1 MEASDYPIPLR
12 RPLRIS
18 PFRSRIPSFRRNPL
32 LGGSLLF
39 HNPRIESHNGSKAM
53 QFTAVIVAHVAAAL
67 GAVVIGG
74 ITLFLRK
81 GTAVH
86 RLFGRLWVLLM
97 LIAALVSFAIRS
109 SGRLSWIHLL
119 SVWILITLGM
129 ALYTIIVKRNINAHK
144 RWMTNGYIGLVT
156 AAVIALLPAR
166 LLGHL
171 VWQTVGLI

>member
-1 MEASDYPIPLR
+1 
-12 RPLRIS
+12 
-18 PFRSRIPSFRRNPL
+18 
-32 LGGSLLF
+32 
-39 HNPRIESHNGSKAM
+39 
-53 QFTAVIVAHVAAAL
+53 
-67 GAVVIGG
+67 
-74 ITLFLRK
+74 
-81 GTAVH
+81 
-86 RLFGRLWVLLM
+86 M

-166 LLGHL
+166 LLGRL